1 MLLKSSAKSGLLKIF
16 WAKKCWLYWSRLWLV
31 WTSEVNLLLRVL
43 YIILQG
49 TRSGTTNGTLS
60 WWRRQR
66 ALCMTTARRAERHER
81 MSGLEGG
88 CGHKSSRTSNTHT
101 CCSPP
106 GHQRE
111 PSQAFL
117 FKGWYHLWHFCVSY
131 FNSVLPTTLWATP
144 WRSG

>member
-1 MLLKSSAKSGLLKIF
+1 MDPPSANTFSEGPCVLAVTTLLNWAQETDMLLKSSAKSGLLKIF

-66 ALCMTTARRAERHER
+66 GVRLTILTA
-81 MSGLEGG
+81 
-88 CGHKSSRTSNTHT
+88 HK
-101 CCSPP
+101 
-106 GHQRE
+106 
-111 PSQAFL
+111 
-117 FKGWYHLWHFCVSY
+117 
-131 FNSVLPTTLWATP
+131 
-144 WRSG
+144 